1 VRARRELRI
10 QRRYIAR
17 EQPAAAL
24 RIAARIVA
32 AVDRLGEY
40 PYLGRIAAWDHRNRL
55 RELPV
60 ARTPF
65 VVVYA
70 VDEGHQEV
78 VILSILHGAE
88 RRGDLE

>member
-1 VRARRELRI
+1 MGSSKPL
-10 QRRYIAR
+10 
-17 EQPAAAL
+17 P
-24 RIAARIVA
+24 
-32 AVDRLGEY
+32 GT
-40 PYLGRIAAWDHRNRL
+40 
-55 RELPV
+55 PV

-70 VDEGHQEV
+70 VDEEHQEV